1 MIDLDDAWTWYVTT
15 RTHLKLFGRLGRK
28 HWDELPWDGMLG
40 KDDKLRNLESE
51 VIVTDS
57 AFYLD
62 HLDDF
67 AVLVLFSVFE
77 SVVRAQV
84 LSEVEDEKSR
94 LRHEPIIQVVT
105 DATDEIEHGSFYRV
119 LQVFKGIDANLIEQV
134 NQVRRYRNW
143 VAHGHRTGKS
153 DSVDAETAF
162 RRLKDLLDVLG
173 IRSMQGS
180 RNGDPILCQG
190 RG

>member
-15 RTHLKLFGRLGRK
+15 RNQLKLFGRLGQK
-28 HWDELPWDGMLG
+28 HWDELPWDGALG
-40 KDDKLRNLESE
+40 KDDKLKSMEAE
-51 VIVTDS
+51 VIVTGS
-57 AFYLD
+57 AFCLG

-67 AVLVLFSVFE
+67 AVLILFSVSE

-94 LRHEPIIQVVT
+94 LRHELIIQIVT

-119 LQVFKGIDANLIEQV
+119 LEVFKGLDANLIEEV

-143 VAHGHRTGKS
+143 VAHGRRTAKP
-153 DSVDAETAF
+153 DAVDPETAF
-162 RRLKDLLDVLG
+162 RRLKDFLDVLG
-173 IRSMQGS
+173 IRSAAGS
-180 RNGDPILCQG
+180 
-190 RG
+190 